1 MAAPIA
7 PEKLHE
13 AMDVFGPVVC
23 QSYGQAEAP
32 IFLTFLSTR
41 DLLAAK
47 VGGRAD
53 RWASCGRP
61 TLSSSVEIMGED
73 GRVLEPYER
82 GEIVARGNLVIP
94 RYHENPV
101 ATAEMRTLGWLRTGD
116 VGYRDEDGFLYIVD
130 RKKDMIVTGGFN
142 VFSAEIEQVVLSHP
156 AVRDCAVI
164 GVPDPIW
171 GEAVKLVVE
180 LKDGATA
187 DGPELTNLVKQKLGG
202 VHAPKS
208 VEFWTALPRSVNGKV
223 LKREIRARFWQSHD
237 RAV

>member
-1 MAAPIA
+1 
-7 PEKLHE
+7 
-13 AMDVFGPVVC
+13 
-23 QSYGQAEAP
+23 
-32 IFLTFLSTR
+32 
-41 DLLAAK
+41 
-47 VGGRAD
+47 
-53 RWASCGRP
+53 
-61 TLSSSVEIMGED
+61 
-73 GRVLEPYER
+73 
-82 GEIVARGNLVIP
+82 
-94 RYHENPV
+94 
-101 ATAEMRTLGWLRTGD
+101 
-116 VGYRDEDGFLYIVD
+116 
-130 RKKDMIVTGGFN
+130 
-142 VFSAEIEQVVLSHP
+142 
-156 AVRDCAVI
+156 VI